1 MELFAELFGLI
12 VVVFFLLLGYGFGR
26 LAEAR
31 HYRSIRRREDDFND
45 LIIVCCKTVPESLAT
60 NASNPPVWA
69 RTGEPQLEMLLPE
82 T

>member
-1 MELFAELFGLI
+1 MELFANLFGLI

-45 LIIVCCKTVPESLAT
+45 LIIVLANWT
-60 NASNPPVWA
+60 
-69 RTGEPQLEMLLPE
+69 
-82 T
+82 